1 MRRNKMEEE
10 HAYLTCI
17 YSNGMGDI
25 TEVTYRCKQGLL
37 TADEVLQAM
46 LEAMAGFSFMQKSIY
61 DAVLTQAAD
70 IELYLKSKN
79 D

>member
-1 MRRNKMEEE
+1 
-10 HAYLTCI
+10 
-17 YSNGMGDI
+17 
-25 TEVTYRCKQGLL
+25 
-37 TADEVLQAM
+37 M